1 MKLIS
6 THSLTPWC
14 SPVGFAVHQIC
25 EIFLSFTVIGWLLP
39 FPCGCCGTPYQ
50 SWLFKV
56 QCQFSAKVR
65 SADYSKFVAV
75 NENLRKA
82 IEQEQKLVVVGTS
95 RTFRRKEDIFVDLEI
110 VSDSGLGLYLAAA
123 WTYCFVLTDL
133 YLTDPFKA
141 YAIFLSNPIV
151 VGLTCDYIL
160 AMPPNLIGFRRMFGS
175 VFFCAFSSFVCLFI
189 LSLKLIVE
197 FWRHRY
203 VWAYRLAPS
212 LRVWRYLAA
221 PFVLLLTCAGRD
233 CARRR
238 DRDD

>member
-25 EIFLSFTVIGWLLP
+25 EIFLSFTVIGWLLL

-50 SWLFKV
+50 SWLNT
-56 QCQFSAKVR
+56 QFSVMWVR
-65 SADYSKFVAV
+65 SAAYSKFVAV

-82 IEQEQKLVVVGTS
+82 IEQEQELAGHFVVGTS
-95 RTFRRKEDIFVDLEI
+95 RTFRRKEDIFVDLGI
-110 VSDSGLGLYLAAA
+110 VSDFGLGLYLAAA

-160 AMPPNLIGFRRMFGS
+160 AIPPNLIGFRRGLGS
-175 VFFCAFSSFVCLFI
+175 TFLMCFFIICLPVYLVFEVDRRI
-189 LSLKLIVE
+189 
-197 FWRHRY
+197 
-203 VWAYRLAPS
+203 LAPS
-212 LRVWRYLAA
+212 LRVGISIGAIATCLAVFGGA
-221 PFVLLLTCAGRD
+221 LRVVID
-233 CARRR
+233 MRRA
-238 DRDD
+238 

>member
-1 MKLIS
+1 
-6 THSLTPWC
+6 
-14 SPVGFAVHQIC
+14 
-25 EIFLSFTVIGWLLP
+25 
-39 FPCGCCGTPYQ
+39 
-50 SWLFKV
+50 
-56 QCQFSAKVR
+56 
-65 SADYSKFVAV
+65 VAV

-238 DRDD
+238 DRDDWGGVAASCDPIIGPPPMEHGARHNVDFDDIRGDGAGSGGCVMGCVVSRVSVAI